1 MSVEMQVDVYGIPEL
16 QRKMEYFD
24 ETMRS
29 FVDQALDSELYA
41 MKDTAL
47 TFVPRRSGYLASTIF
62 IERVREWAFKFGA
75 RASYAVFVEFGT
87 RFMRARRFLAKA
99 LESNMPSLVQ
109 TVNRA
114 IDQAIAE
121 ASTR

>member
-47 TFVPRRSGYLASTIF
+47 TYVPRRSGYLASTIF

-87 RFMRARRFLAKA
+87 RFMRARRFLARA